1 MSAVPVRLEAV
12 HMAITIA
19 RPSPRVVLVTI
30 TGQDTGELGDAP
42 FREIEKHLGGAERP
56 EIFVDARGSLG
67 ASVDVSAAWASWL
80 MNNKTRYARLSILT
94 GSRFIELTASFVQ
107 RFTGL
112 GERMRIYT
120 EPGAFDAA
128 LRDLDART

>member
-1 MSAVPVRLEAV
+1 MPIEPTRLRAV
-12 HMAITIA
+12 HAAITIG

-42 FREIEKHLGGAERP
+42 FREIEKHLGGSERP
-56 EIFVDARGSLG
+56 EIFVDARATLG

-80 MNNKTRYARLSILT
+80 MDNKARYARLSILT

-107 RFTGL
+107 RFTAL
-112 GERMRIYT
+112 GDQMRIYT
-120 EPGAFDAA
+120 EPAAFEAA
-128 LRDLDART
+128 LRECG